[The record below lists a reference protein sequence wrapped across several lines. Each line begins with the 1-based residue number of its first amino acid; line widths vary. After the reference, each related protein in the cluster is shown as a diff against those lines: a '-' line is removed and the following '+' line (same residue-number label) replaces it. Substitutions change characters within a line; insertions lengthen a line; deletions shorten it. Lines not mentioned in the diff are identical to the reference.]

1 MTTKLGT
8 YTFVNEPEI
17 DFSLNASI
25 VERQKY
31 VGGAGLDYTGNGP
44 LKIVLKGILTGDNC
58 YTDRGT
64 LIAMLKAGNKV
75 DFYSEAIS
83 YGSAGSPKSVYV
95 DSMSFGH
102 PVGKLK
108 QVPFTIGLEEE
119 T

>member
-17 DFSLNASI
+17 DFGINAAI

-31 VGGAGLDYTGNGP
+31 AGGTGLDYAGHGP
-44 LKIVLKGILTGDNC
+44 LNIVLKGILTGDNC

-64 LIAMLKAGNKV
+64 LITMLKTGNKV
-75 DFYSEAIS
+75 DFCSEAIS
-83 YGSAGSPKSVYV
+83 YGTPGSPKSVYIR
-95 DSMSFGH
+95 DMSFGH
-102 PVGKLK
+102 PVGRVK
-108 QVPFTIGLEEE
+108 QVPFTISLEEE